1 MKKKFFNQR
10 TITLMIGILLLLIG
24 MHFVWYQAKDKPGP
38 YEPVPGKVIQQW
50 ESDMY
55 FSSVYSSGSHTK
67 HNPRNVQVVLNENK
81 TNPRINLIS
90 VYADFPFD
98 NYTFL
103 IEHGGC
109 FKTGNHLTTTV
120 LAFDN
125 KTSETIVG
133 DIALDLEAGYLIL
146 QLDESD
152 RLVVASTDSTVAPE
166 KILNHFYSF
175 VEFHCPDWLTVAS

>member
-24 MHFVWYQAKDKPGP
+24 MHFVGYQADKPNPNGV
-38 YEPVPGKVIQQW
+38 YPGEVMEQW
-50 ESDMY
+50 QENMY
-55 FSSVYSSGSHTK
+55 FTSVYSNGGHTRLFPRHVEIVVYEDETDRWDCIINISADEPYRFVFSGAWERGTK
-67 HNPRNVQVVLNENK
+67 K
-81 TNPRINLIS
+81 
-90 VYADFPFD
+90 
-98 NYTFL
+98 
-103 IEHGGC
+103 
-109 FKTGNHLTTTV
+109 GNHFYTTV
-120 LAFDN
+120 LVYDN
-125 KTSETIVG
+125 VTKEGFCG
-133 DIALDLEAGYLIL
+133 DIAIDLEAGYLIL